1 MRQPVA
7 MRLSASGSGLR
18 RSCMA
23 LLLVLGVSL
32 PACDTTQQDRPRR
45 GGTLVIAGPNDLGP
59 LNPLVAVETLSS
71 DILRF
76 LLFLPLVRLD
86 EALEYEGAL
95 AATWRFDGDTL
106 VTFALRDD
114 VRWHDGTP
122 TTAHDVAFTFERLR
136 DAGTGFANPA
146 YFEGWHA
153 VEVLD
158 SVTVRFRLRPHA
170 DPLYGW
176 TETPVVPRHLLA
188 DAAPAQLRTAPFNRA
203 PVGNGP
209 YRFVSHAAGDRT
221 ILEANPDFPEALG
234 GPPNIQR
241 VVWRVIPENSAQVA
255 ELLSGTVDMVLSPR
269 PEQAR
274 ELDRRPALRL
284 VVQPSRNYYF
294 IGWNSRRDGLGDPRV
309 RRALTMAIDR
319 QRLIDGL
326 RAGFGELA
334 TGPVAPYHWAHDPG
348 IRPLPHDPAGAREL
362 LAEAGWADRGDG
374 VLRDV
379 RGTALSFTLK
389 VPAGSEFNRDAAE
402 LIRQDLAGIGV
413 RLRTEAT
420 EWAVL
425 LADVTGPERRFDAVL
440 LGLTADMRLNLR
452 DSFHTSALGGP
463 MQLASYSNPEVDGII
478 DEAALL
484 PDRDAARPLLHR
496 LQRIMLEEQPWTFLY
511 YYPDLR
517 VLNARVRGAEM
528 DIRGNFATLPRWWI
542 EDDPA
547 AASGT

>member
-1 MRQPVA
+1 MNHPVA
-7 MRLSASGSGLR
+7 TRLSAAGSGLR
-18 RSCMA
+18 RSCAA
-23 LLLVLGVSL
+23 LLLILGAAL
-32 PACDTTQQDRPRR
+32 PACDTSRQDQPRR
-45 GGTLVIAGPNDLGP
+45 GGTLVIAGPNDLGA
-59 LNPLVAVETLSS
+59 LNPLVAAETLAS

-95 AATWRFDGDTL
+95 AAAWRFDGDTL
-106 VTFALRDD
+106 VTFELRDD
-114 VRWHDGTP
+114 VRWHDGRA
-122 TTAHDVAFTFERLR
+122 TTAHDVAFTYERLR
-136 DAGTGFANPA
+136 DAETGFANPS
-146 YFEGWHA
+146 YFEGWQE

-158 SVTVRFRLRPHA
+158 SVTLRFRLRPHA

-176 TETPVVPRHLLA
+176 TETPIVPRHLLA
-188 DAAPAQLRTAPFNRA
+188 DVAPAQLRTAAFNRA

-209 YRFVSHAAGDRT
+209 YRFVSHSAGDRT

-255 ELLSGTVDMVLSPR
+255 ELLAGTVDMILSPR

-334 TGPVAPYHWAHDPG
+334 AGPVAPYHWAHDPG
-348 IRPLPHDPAGAREL
+348 IAPLPHDPAGAREL
-362 LAEAGWADRGDG
+362 LADAGWVDRGDG

-379 RGTALSFTLK
+379 RGTALSFALK

-402 LIRQDLAGIGV
+402 LIRQDLAAIGV
-413 RLRTEAT
+413 RVRTEAT

-452 DSFHTSALGGP
+452 DSFHSSALGGP
-463 MQLASYSNPEVDGII
+463 LQLASYSNAEVDGII
-478 DEAALL
+478 DATAVLL
-484 PDRDAARPLLHR
+484 DRDDARPLLRR
-496 LQRIMLEEQPWTFLY
+496 LQQIMLDEQPWSFLY

-517 VLNARVRGAEM
+517 LLNERVKGAEM

-542 EDDPA
+542 DDDAPA
-547 AASGT
+547 DGRT